1 MAQRDAGSQPSRVPV
16 DQGEGWR
23 WCWMPWRRLG
33 SLPVP
38 LSPRSKIPSIAPLS
52 AHPPAWP
59 SRIGHIPMRP
69 PSNNSTANISKH
81 QLPANG
87 QDIQQQSFYRA
98 RNQSRAAPGVLMTN
112 HPLPVLPMEF
122 AQGFPTEQ
130 LIGSNYD
137 RRSASSSSAGFNIL
151 SRLRHSRMPASIA
164 AVYLHGHLAIRAGL
178 PFCAPRLHLRRIRG
192 ARWTRAVS
200 LIPKR

>member
-1 MAQRDAGSQPSRVPV
+1 MAQRDAGSQPSRVPQ

-87 QDIQQQSFYRA
+87 QDIRQQSFYRA
-98 RNQSRAAPGVLMTN
+98 PRNQSRAAPGVLMTN
-112 HPLPVLPMEF
+112 HSLSVLTMEF
-122 AQGFPTEQ
+122 AQGFPTEPSRDRSDLTTIGDQPPPHPPALTFCHGCAIHGCLLRLQ
-130 LIGSNYD
+130 LSICTGIWLSEQDSLFAHLDCISGGSE
-137 RRSASSSSAGFNIL
+137 
-151 SRLRHSRMPASIA
+151 
-164 AVYLHGHLAIRAGL
+164 GHDGRGLLA
-178 PFCAPRLHLRRIRG
+178 
-192 ARWTRAVS
+192 
-200 LIPKR
+200 